1 MGRCH
6 HEALPCPPS
15 QERAWRGLHG
25 LGWGAQ
31 PLGVKTAVPMWRA
44 VSSGLTLGVTS
55 HAAIFP
61 AITTLV
67 WAGGAVTGGC
77 TTAPRKHIPDEVMVC
92 VCHREQHRARRG
104 RCQGQAASS
113 RGRGFTWRGD
123 CHLEAVCGVC
133 EASAALHGPGMAAG
147 AQHER
152 GAASPQEPPSP
163 QPLQQLSKPKSLQNI
178 SGLAWKPGVWQR
190 GTYPEQLAGGG
201 PSPDGF
207 CSGSRDPLEPLAL
220 LGREGLGQR
229 QLPSHIP
236 TASARRAPGLPGLG
250 GVSQATRRQTGAWS
264 AVSGHWG
271 QMAPR

>member
-1 MGRCH
+1 MGSVRPQ
-6 HEALPCPPS
+6 LPCTGL
-15 QERAWRGLHG
+15 AWLQVHSMRGG
-25 LGWGAQ
+25 Q
-31 PLGVKTAVPMWRA
+31 PLPKNP
-44 VSSGLTLGVTS
+44 
-55 HAAIFP
+55 P
-61 AITTLV
+61 A
-67 WAGGAVTGGC
+67 
-77 TTAPRKHIPDEVMVC
+77 H
-92 VCHREQHRARRG
+92 
-104 RCQGQAASS
+104 
-113 RGRGFTWRGD
+113 
-123 CHLEAVCGVC
+123 
-133 EASAALHGPGMAAG
+133 
-147 AQHER
+147 
-152 GAASPQEPPSP
+152 SPCNS
-163 QPLQQLSKPKSLQNI
+163 SKPKSLQNI

-236 TASARRAPGLPGLG
+236 TASPRRAPGLPGLG

>member
-1 MGRCH
+1 MF
-6 HEALPCPPS
+6 A
-15 QERAWRGLHG
+15 
-25 LGWGAQ
+25 
-31 PLGVKTAVPMWRA
+31 
-44 VSSGLTLGVTS
+44 
-55 HAAIFP
+55 
-61 AITTLV
+61 
-67 WAGGAVTGGC
+67 TGS
-77 TTAPRKHIPDEVMVC
+77 KHC
-92 VCHREQHRARRG
+92 ARRG

-152 GAASPQEPPSP
+152 GAASPQEPHSP

-207 CSGSRDPLEPLAL
+207 LFWEQRPPGASRPAR
-220 LGREGLGQR
+220 LGGAGA
-229 QLPSHIP
+229 
-236 TASARRAPGLPGLG
+236 ASATFPHPHSQSPPGAWAPWSGWRLTSDQEADRSLVCSLGALGSDGSPLTRPRKLCQHVPESSGRTPSQAPGPGMSWPRANSRPRGVCVTCKRPRVAEQRTTWQTVTQLG
-250 GVSQATRRQTGAWS
+250 
-264 AVSGHWG
+264 
-271 QMAPR
+271 P